1 MFPLLSLLG
10 FSSIIN
16 PFTLIFRSTEINTS
30 FMKQHF
36 LPFNHIISSIL
47 AMLLSLVTS
56 ILSII
61 IYNKDPNRLN
71 NLRLFIGLLFLVFL
85 ILNLLLILN
94 GQKCQIQPN
103 IILIYSST
111 VNICCFRFHFYLLES
126 ITKYEF
132 PSVYITV
139 SNFLWI
145 IECFFEYGYIMF
157 IDNTFLL
164 HFVCHCVLLLFIFVL
179 ETFCTQGVQLSFI
192 LLCSFAHAV
201 LVCCACY
208 VNDRQEKVRYF
219 DMFMRFKDFDDLK
232 EILNYDV
239 LVSVTFQHD
248 LLYSF
253 NKNLLTL
260 IESTQY
266 KDELDALI
274 SKHPNIDSDKAKN
287 DSFLKEI
294 SVLMQKLLFNK
305 IIIKNDNLMFLI
317 KEQLLSVQKDN
328 TNFDIRMNGIFSMI
342 RENKLSFQK
351 LFYIGVTNFESS
363 FNTHYSVF
371 IHVDQVSNN
380 IVFFA
385 LGLDFPV
392 EVEQKLGTLNK
403 VSLLNSK
410 ITHELKNPLA
420 AIQTLVSEIKT
431 FIGIQEVIFKLDTI
445 YDYTEF
451 MQYITK
457 DFEYFALKI
466 KNLTDKQTAME
477 VDIKRVRFEDIVNFS
492 VNLIKH
498 IWKNKNSKVFITQEV
513 DPNINEYIN
522 TDEIRVKE
530 IIINLL
536 SNSMKFTKMGSVIVT
551 CTNHDKDFISIT
563 VADTGI
569 GMKEEH
575 VNLLNTGDCLFLKDM
590 GESNKMGSGLGL
602 SIVKDMV
609 KVLGKDFKVES
620 QYNNGTRISFYLNKN
635 IHHNAT
641 LLEQSMNVGVKT
653 DTVINVDRGATAI
666 NNNINSSNNNNINSG
681 NVANDNLNW
690 NGNGKATNNNN
701 NNNVNAGKQDNKGS
715 KLTHISLQ
723 RVAGVSTLNISTN
736 IVNNTT
742 INHLS
747 NSNTNFLVNNDLN
760 SSKVLFEEE
769 TTKREE
775 YVLLKPRE
783 VTPKNTKQYL
793 TANTNDV
800 NFMELSKKYSKAK
813 TKKKRMTIRPKQTR
827 TLVPTKT
834 TNERDYTDNLTGT
847 EKIYALV
854 VEDEQV
860 LRNANV
866 NAITKYFKDKGVDIS
881 IDENTDGIECIY
893 KIYKGFSKNK
903 KYQFIVTDE
912 IMGVMNGTWMTDII
926 RKLIDTQKFYPIKI
940 YYSSGNILVDED
952 ITDKYEGI
960 FPKPLTQEY
969 IAQIY
974 NDIIDNKSSVV

>member
-1 MFPLLSLLG
+1 M
-10 FSSIIN
+10 
-16 PFTLIFRSTEINTS
+16 
-30 FMKQHF
+30 
-36 LPFNHIISSIL
+36 
-47 AMLLSLVTS
+47 
-56 ILSII
+56 
-61 IYNKDPNRLN
+61 N

-111 VNICCFRFHFYLLES
+111 VHICCFRFHFYLLES

-132 PSVYITV
+132 PSAHATV
-139 SNFLWI
+139 SDFLWI
-145 IECFFEYGYIMF
+145 VECFFTYGYMMF

-164 HFVCHCVLLLFIFVL
+164 HLVCHCVLLLFIFVL
-179 ETFCTQGVQLSFI
+179 ETFCTQGLQLSFI
-192 LLCSFAHAV
+192 LLCSLVHAV
-201 LVCCACY
+201 LVCFVCY

-274 SKHPNIDSDKAKN
+274 SKHPDIDSDKVKN
-287 DSFLKEI
+287 DCFLKDI

-363 FNTHYSVF
+363 FNTQYSVF

-392 EVEQKLGTLNK
+392 EVGQNLGMLNK

-451 MQYITK
+451 MRYITK

-466 KNLTDKQTAME
+466 KNFTDKQTVME

-498 IWKNKNSKVFITQEV
+498 IWRNKNSKVLITQEV

-590 GESNKMGSGLGL
+590 GENNKMGSGLGL

-609 KVLGKDFKVES
+609 KMLGKEFKVES

-635 IHHNAT
+635 IHYNTA
-641 LLEQSMNVGVKT
+641 LLEQSMNADAKA
-653 DTVINVDRGATAI
+653 DTVLNIEHVATT
-666 NNNINSSNNNNINSG
+666 SNNNL
-681 NVANDNLNW
+681 NVN
-690 NGNGKATNNNN
+690 NGNNNSNSANVVGKAMNNIINTNNNN
-701 NNNVNAGKQDNKGS
+701 NIVNTGKQDNKGA
-715 KLTHISLQ
+715 KMTHISLQ

-747 NSNTNFLVNNDLN
+747 NSNSNFLGNDLN

-783 VTPKNTKQYL
+783 ATPKNAKQYL
-793 TANTNDV
+793 TANTGDV
-800 NFMELSKKYSKAK
+800 NFVELSKKYAKTK
-813 TKKKRMTIRPKQTR
+813 TKKKRMTILPKQTR
-827 TLVPTKT
+827 TLIPTKT
-834 TNERDYTDNLTGT
+834 TNDRNYTDNLTGT

-926 RKLIDTQKFYPIKI
+926 RTLIDTQKFYPIKI
-940 YYSSGNILVDED
+940 YYSSGNDIVDED

-960 FPKPLTQEY
+960 FPKPLTQVTSLHT
-969 IAQIY
+969 ITRRTVLQ
-974 NDIIDNKSSVV
+974 KVPHRTLTCFVCL

>member
-1 MFPLLSLLG
+1 M
-10 FSSIIN
+10 
-16 PFTLIFRSTEINTS
+16 
-30 FMKQHF
+30 
-36 LPFNHIISSIL
+36 
-47 AMLLSLVTS
+47 
-56 ILSII
+56 
-61 IYNKDPNRLN
+61 
-71 NLRLFIGLLFLVFL
+71 
-85 ILNLLLILN
+85 NLLLILN
-94 GQKCQIQPN
+94 GQKCQIQPS

-132 PSVYITV
+132 PALYTTISDFI
-139 SNFLWI
+139 WI
-145 IECFFEYGYIMF
+145 IECFFAYGYMMF
-157 IDNTFLL
+157 IDNTFVI
-164 HFVCHCVLLLFIFVL
+164 HVMCHCVLLIFVFVL

-192 LLCSFAHAV
+192 LLCSFMHAV
-201 LVCCACY
+201 LVCCTCY

-232 EILNYDV
+232 EILNYDM

-253 NKNLLTL
+253 NKNLLAL

-274 SKHPNIDSDKAKN
+274 SKHPDIDNDKTKN

-294 SVLMQKLLFNK
+294 SVLMQKLLFNG
-305 IIIKNDNLMFLI
+305 IVIKNDNLMFLI
-317 KEQLLSVQKDN
+317 KEQLLSIQKDN

-363 FNTHYSVF
+363 FNTQYSVF

-392 EVEQKLGTLNK
+392 EVGQNLATLNK

-420 AIQTLVSEIKT
+420 AIQTLVSEIRT

-445 YDYTEF
+445 YDYIEF
-451 MQYITK
+451 MRYITK

-466 KNLTDKQTAME
+466 KNFTDKQAVME

-498 IWKNKNSKVFITQEV
+498 IWKNKNSMVLITQEV

-551 CTNHDKDFISIT
+551 CTNHDKDFIGIT

-590 GESNKMGSGLGL
+590 GENNKMGSGLGL

-609 KVLGKDFKVES
+609 KLLGKDFKVES
-620 QYNNGTRISFYLNKN
+620 QYNNGTRISFFLNKN

-641 LLEQSMNVGVKT
+641 MLEQSMNVDAKT
-653 DTVINVDRGATAI
+653 DTVINVDRGASAI
-666 NNNINSSNNNNINSG
+666 NNNNVVNSKSNNINNGNVVNSSVNCNGKAIMNSNNNSNN
-681 NVANDNLNW
+681 
-690 NGNGKATNNNN
+690 TNT
-701 NNNVNAGKQDNKGS
+701 NVNATKQDNKGA
-715 KLTHISLQ
+715 KMTHISLQ
-723 RVAGVSTLNISTN
+723 RVAGVSTTLNISTN

-747 NSNTNFLVNNDLN
+747 NSNTNFLASNDLN
-760 SSKVLFEEE
+760 NSKVLFEEE

-800 NFMELSKKYSKAK
+800 NFMELSKKYAKTK

-834 TNERDYTDNLTGT
+834 TNERDYADNFTGT

-854 VEDEQV
+854 VEDEQI

-866 NAITKYFKDKGVDIS
+866 NVITKYFKDKGVDIS

-926 RKLIDTQKFYPIKI
+926 RTLIDTQKFYPIKI
-940 YYSSGNILVDED
+940 YYSSGNDIVDED
-952 ITDKYEGI
+952 IMDRYEGI
-960 FPKPLTQEY
+960 FPKPLTPEY
-969 IAQIY
+969 VAQIY
-974 NDIIDNKSSVV
+974 SDIIENKSSVV